1 MKPHL
6 SMRRGRLRPATSGDL
21 GALLALLHDKDVRH
35 YLCDNTILP
44 RETVA
49 GMLADSERLAARG
62 LGLWMIEAPD
72 GGLIGAAGLHPVS
85 DAMSA
90 VPELAG
96 AIEPIIAL
104 APTSWGQ
111 GLAAE
116 AVGALITCAQH
127 SLGLAH
133 LVAAVDEPNVRSRQ
147 LMLRCGFVPVG
158 QMEGPANT
166 LILYRLQLDDD
177 TERTDGHS

>member
-1 MKPHL
+1 
-6 SMRRGRLRPATSGDL
+6 MRRGRLRPATSGDL
-21 GALLALLHDKDVRH
+21 SALLELLHDKDVRR

-49 GMLADSERLAARG
+49 SMLADSERLAVGG

-90 VPELAG
+90 VPELRG
-96 AIEPIIAL
+96 GIEPIIAL
-104 APTSWGQ
+104 APTSWRQ

-116 AVGALITCAQH
+116 AVGALITYARQSLRLAQ
-127 SLGLAH
+127 

-158 QMEGPANT
+158 QTEGPANT
-166 LILYRLQLDDD
+166 LILYCLRFDDNA
-177 TERTDGHS
+177 EQTDGHP